1 MSSQSSWQP
10 VKRSR
15 VRLAEGYWKEWRKLV
30 GEVTLSHELNQM
42 RHQGHVD
49 ALDLDPRMHRGR
61 KLENEWYWGGSIF
74 WDSDLAKW
82 LEAAAGWLE
91 CGEDKEI
98 DRKIDEIVTKFQKAQ
113 LPDGYVNSHILT
125 WRPNHR
131 FKNLRDLHE
140 LYCAGHLIEAAVVHN
155 EATGKTNLLEVACRF
170 ADHLCAKFGPAQG
183 QMRGYPGHPE
193 IELALMRLYQLT
205 RETRYLDL
213 ARFFIE
219 ERGRTPNYFEEEAIR
234 RVDDRPFRPQHPG
247 SPYAY
252 MQAHTPIRQQKKV
265 VGHAVRA
272 MYLYTAVAELALEL
286 GDDEL
291 RRTCEDLWTDLV
303 TTKLYITGGIGSDAE
318 NEGFTSDF
326 DLPNENAYAET
337 CASIGLF
344 FFGHRMLRF
353 GPDRKY
359 SDVMELALYNNILS
373 GIGLDGKTF
382 FYDNPLASRGH
393 HHRVAW
399 PWWCPCCPPNLA
411 RLITSLSGYLC
422 SETADSLAF
431 HHYINSDIQLGGNSL
446 QLRTGFPFDGKSDI
460 SITGPELRDFSLV
473 FRVPGWA
480 GNMKAEVNG
489 ESVAPT
495 LDRGY
500 LHLKRSWKDGDRVA
514 LDFEMP
520 VRRHYARFEV
530 SADRGRVAIS
540 RGPLVYCLE
549 SADNG
554 DRLDEIVVS
563 TDAVFESAK
572 FSGID
577 EISPGQPISSPVE
590 IPVVTLST
598 TAVREES
605 SSPELYQSEPPHG
618 TPARITAIPYFAW
631 DNRLPGEMQV
641 WTRRAAPAINN
652 VTEPTHERNAPQQA
666 SSP

>member
-1 MSSQSSWQP
+1 MSSQPGWQP
-10 VKRSR
+10 VNRSR
-15 VRLAEGYWKEWRKLV
+15 VQLAEGFWKQWRKLV

-49 ALDLDPRMHRGR
+49 ALDLDQRMHRGR
-61 KLENEWYWGGSIF
+61 KLEHDWYWGGSIF

-91 CGEDKEI
+91 CGEDKGI
-98 DRKIDEIVTKFQKAQ
+98 DRQIDEIVAKFQKAQ

-155 EATGKTNLLEVACRF
+155 EATGKTNLLEIACRF
-170 ADHLCAKFGPAQG
+170 ADHLCSKFGTAQG
-183 QMRGYPGHPE
+183 QLRGYPGHPE

-219 ERGRTPNYFEEEAIR
+219 ERGRTPNYFDEEAVR

-252 MQAHTPIRQQKKV
+252 MQAHEPIRQQRKV

-272 MYLYTAVAELALEL
+272 MYLYSAVAELALEL

-291 RRTCEDLWTDLV
+291 RRTCQDLWTDLV
-303 TTKLYITGGIGSDAE
+303 STKLYITGGIGSDAE
-318 NEGFTSDF
+318 NEGFTSDY
-326 DLPNENAYAET
+326 DLPNEKAYAET

-353 GPDRKY
+353 GPDRMY
-359 SDVMELALYNNILS
+359 SDITELALYNNILS

-382 FYDNPLASRGH
+382 FYDNPLSSRGD

-422 SETADSLAF
+422 SENANRLAF
-431 HHYINSDIQLGGNSL
+431 HQYINSDIQLRDNSL
-446 QLRTGFPFDGKSDI
+446 QLRTGFPFDGKSE
-460 SITGPELRDFSLV
+460 ITIRGPELREFTLV

-480 GNMKAEVNG
+480 GDVKAAVNG
-489 ESVAPT
+489 ETVPPT

-500 LHLKRSWKDGDRVA
+500 LHTTRSWKDGDRVT

-520 VRRHYARFEV
+520 VRKHYARYEV
-530 SADRGRVAIS
+530 SSDRGRVAIT

-549 SADNG
+549 TADNG
-554 DRLDEIVVS
+554 DRLDEIVLS
-563 TDAVFESAK
+563 TDAVFEHST

-577 EISPGQPISSPVE
+577 ELSRSEPGSHSAR
-590 IPVVTLST
+590 IPVATLST
-598 TAVREES
+598 AAIREKS
-605 SSPELYQSEPPHG
+605 
-618 TPARITAIPYFAW
+618 
-631 DNRLPGEMQV
+631 
-641 WTRRAAPAINN
+641 
-652 VTEPTHERNAPQQA
+652 
-666 SSP
+666 